1 MSVPINPETP
11 PVPSYYTLHTW
22 MLDRFS
28 LIFRFAFQE
37 GNYTGE
43 VNAIGNGIFESLGNN
58 WEYEVNLLDP
68 AFISALM
75 ASMQEHCDEFIAVL
89 QSFKDAPTMESL
101 AYVLNKVDDVLTKS
115 AETYDQNRPI
125 E

>member
-22 MLDRFS
+22 TMDRFA
-28 LIFRFAFQE
+28 LAFRFQFQE

-43 VNAIGNGIFESLGNN
+43 INALGNGVFDPLGKD

-68 AFISALM
+68 LFI
-75 ASMQEHCDEFIAVL
+75 ASMMTAMTSHVDEFLMVL
-89 QSFKDAPTMESL
+89 QAFKNDPNTTTL
-101 AYVLNKVDDVLTKS
+101 AYVLNKVDDVLTES
-115 AETYDQNRPI
+115 AESYNQNRI
-125 E
+125 VE